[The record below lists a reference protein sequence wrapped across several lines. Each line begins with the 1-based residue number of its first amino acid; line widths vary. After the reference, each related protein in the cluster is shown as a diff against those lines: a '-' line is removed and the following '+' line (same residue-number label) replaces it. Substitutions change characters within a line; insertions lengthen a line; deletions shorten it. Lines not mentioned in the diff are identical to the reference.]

1 MTYTSYKRNIQS
13 NIVYFSV
20 GIILM
25 ALIFSAIAC
34 SGGGPEVDVQATVDA
49 AVAGT
54 EQAKTSM
61 QSTIDASVDATLQAK
76 TAAELESTVN
86 TPIVEPTQTPTP
98 GPMPTDAPTQTPTPG
113 PMPTDA
119 PTPQYSR
126 EAEEYAVYSAII
138 QTRYIDI
145 QKPALIVI
153 TDQTGL
159 DYFSGELGEH
169 LKFIGQGLPDLT
181 DEVSADF
188 EVQNKQPQ
196 PLKPLFT
203 ISVKYVFIS
212 RQEIQTTFKRQ
223 DGWDI
228 FYDKYPNSQGHM
240 HLSGVGFNPQM
251 DMALVYVGNMRYT
264 LAGEGNYVLLNKVD
278 GQWTVQGQTMV
289 WIS

>member
-1 MTYTSYKRNIQS
+1 MTYTNYKGNIQRNI
-13 NIVYFSV
+13 IYFSM

-25 ALIFSAIAC
+25 TLIFSVTAC
-34 SGGGPEVDVQATVDA
+34 SGGDPAVDVQATVDA

-54 EQAKTSM
+54 EQAKADM
-61 QSTIDASVDATLQAK
+61 QSTIEASVDATLQAK
-76 TAAELESTVN
+76 TTAELELATN

-98 GPMPTDAPTQTPTPG
+98 DSTPTDTPPPG
-113 PMPTDA
+113 PTSTAA
-119 PTPQYSR
+119 PIQHYAR

-145 QKPALIVI
+145 RKPALIVI

-159 DYFSGELGEH
+159 PYFSGELSEQ
-169 LKFIGQGLPDLT
+169 LNFIHQALPDLT

-188 EVQNKQPQ
+188 AAQNKQSR

-203 ISVKYVFIS
+203 ISVEDVFIS
-212 RQEIQTTFKRQ
+212 KEEIQTTFKKQ
-223 DGWDI
+223 GGWDI
-228 FYDKYPNSQGHM
+228 FYAKYPNSQGHL

-264 LAGEGNYVLLNKVD
+264 LAGEGYYALLKKVN
-278 GQWTVQGQTMV
+278 GQWTVQDKTTV
-289 WIS
+289 WES

>member
-13 NIVYFSV
+13 NIIYFSV

-25 ALIFSAIAC
+25 ALIFSATAC

-54 EQAKTSM
+54 EQAKTGM
-61 QSTIDASVDATLQAK
+61 PSTI
-76 TAAELESTVN
+76 
-86 TPIVEPTQTPTP
+86 EPTQTLPPGPTP
-98 GPMPTDAPTQTPTPG
+98 A
-113 PMPTDA
+113 DA

-138 QTRYIDI
+138 QTRYIDT

-153 TDQTGL
+153 HDQTTL
-159 DYFSGELGEH
+159 DYFPGELDEH
-169 LKFIGQGLPDLT
+169 LKSIRQGLPDLT

-188 EVQNKQPQ
+188 EAQNKQPQ

-212 RQEIQTTFKRQ
+212 EQEFQTTFKRQ

-228 FYDKYPNSQGHM
+228 FYAKYPNSQGHM

-251 DMALVYVGNMRYT
+251 DMALVYVDNMRYS
-264 LAGEGNYVLLNKVD
+264 LAGEGHYVLLKKVN
-278 GQWTVQGQTMV
+278 GQWTVQDQTMV

>member
-1 MTYTSYKRNIQS
+1 MTYTSCKRNIRS
-13 NIVYFSV
+13 NIISFGV

-25 ALIFSAIAC
+25 ALIFSATAC
-34 SGGGPEVDVQATVDA
+34 SGGGPEVDVQASVDA

-54 EQAKTSM
+54 EQAQTGM
-61 QSTIDASVDATLQAK
+61 QSTIGASVDATLQAK
-76 TAAELESTVN
+76 TAVELESAPN

-98 GPMPTDAPTQTPTPG
+98 GPMPA
-113 PMPTDA
+113 DA

-138 QTRYIDI
+138 QTRYIDT

-153 TDQTGL
+153 RDQTEL

-169 LKFIGQGLPDLT
+169 LKSIRQDLPDLT

-188 EVQNKQPQ
+188 EAQNRQPQ
-196 PLKPLFT
+196 SLKPLFT

-212 RQEIQTTFKRQ
+212 GQEIQTTFKRQ

-228 FYDKYPNSQGHM
+228 FYAKYPDSQGHM

-251 DMALVYVGNMRYT
+251 DMALVYVGNMRYA
-264 LAGEGNYVLLNKVD
+264 LAGEGYYVLLKKVN
-278 GQWTVQGQTMV
+278 GQWTVQSQTMV
-289 WIS
+289 WES

>member
-1 MTYTSYKRNIQS
+1 MTYTSCKRNIQS
-13 NIVYFSV
+13 NIISFSV

-25 ALIFSAIAC
+25 ALMLSTTAC

-54 EQAKTSM
+54 QQAKTDM
-61 QSTIDASVDATLQAK
+61 QSTIDAAVDATLQAR
-76 TAAELESTVN
+76 TATEPETATN
-86 TPIVEPTQTPTP
+86 TPIAEPTLTPTP
-98 GPMPTDAPTQTPTPG
+98 GPMPS
-113 PMPTDA
+113 DA

-138 QTRYIDI
+138 QTRYIDT

-153 TDQTGL
+153 SDQTDL

-169 LKFIGQGLPDLT
+169 LKSIRQGLPDLT
-181 DEVSADF
+181 DEVCADF
-188 EVQNKQPQ
+188 EAQNRQPQ
-196 PLKPLFT
+196 SLKPLFA

-212 RQEIQTTFKRQ
+212 KQEIQTTFKRQ

-228 FYDKYPNSQGHM
+228 FYAKYPNSQGFM
-240 HLSGVGFNPQM
+240 YLSGVGFNPQM
-251 DMALVYVGNMRYT
+251 DMALVYVGNMHYA
-264 LAGEGNYVLLNKVD
+264 LAGEGHYVLLKKVN